1 MGSRFHGND
10 GLVGSGRA
18 RGSQDREAGDGFP
31 VSSTG
36 QAPISREPPPTRG
49 QAPGESGGGGAPGN
63 EGWGVLSGT
72 RGRWGGVV

>member
-36 QAPISREPPPTRG
+36 QAP
-49 QAPGESGGGGAPGN
+49 GESGGGGAPGN